1 MRTTAYQAFIFQH
14 TIGLEE
20 YLKDAYQLDFQM
32 VGTKRIC
39 TQDPDL
45 HLGTGVEY
53 ENTWV
58 RSNIANAEGN
68 LLGIKPTHGNV
79 LTWEALE
86 NSCSLTEAITHVKMK
101 SQNLGLYKSNY
112 LKRLERFAKTV
123 TDRMTI
129 GRPSQVTDYL
139 ESRGIDYLL
148 LDKDFA
154 IGSPGTFENLVSSFS
169 STSFSKE
176 QIRSIFVDLFIARRS
191 GDPKYLPFRSSVVVP
206 VYSKTMDFLGFHG
219 RYVSDSYKRK
229 YFNTGWLRQAVANTL
244 LGEEKEAIQ
253 EAIKR
258 KKQLILTKGI
268 FDFFTCYQN
277 GFHHVLATLNQGISS
292 KQFDRVMKYPVSDIV
307 VGFTTAKE
315 RDSILGLMQQSLNKV
330 DMSLIDGNRD
340 IDVAIIEGTKL
351 SDLIT
356 GAVHKMQES
365 EDGIRAAKLKKK
377 KKEKDALT
385 ELGQT
390 FLVSVVDLENL
401 IKASKKSPR
410 KTKNFLLEES
420 KIGRSHINEDGYV
433 RFPKTFIA
441 EPILEGFGAELRTLL
456 HLLIKT
462 KDGQRPINYTQSSLG
477 ADLGLSQAV
486 LISHL
491 SKLKQLGYLL
501 SKKEPPRIKQLKTER
516 KRTVVFYYYPSTI
529 KFG

>member
-1 MRTTAYQAFIFQH
+1 LRTTVYQAFIFQH
-14 TIGLEE
+14 RINLEL
-20 YLKDAYQLDFQM
+20 YLKENYQLDFEV
-32 VGTKRIC
+32 VGTKKMCI
-39 TQDPDL
+39 QDPDL
-45 HLGTGVEY
+45 QLGIGMDY
-53 ENTWV
+53 ENTWI
-58 RSNIANAEGN
+58 RSDISSTEINS
-68 LLGIKPTHGNV
+68 LGIKSKHGNV
-79 LTWEALE
+79 LTLEALE
-86 NSCSLTEAITHVKMK
+86 NNCSLTEAVTHVKLK
-101 SQNLGLYKSNY
+101 SQNLGPYKSKY
-112 LKRLERFAKTV
+112 LQRLERFAKMV

-139 ESRGIDYLL
+139 ESRGVDYLQ
-148 LDKDFA
+148 LDRDFA
-154 IGSPGTFENLVSSFS
+154 IGSPGTFENLVSFFS

-176 QIRSIFVDLFIARRS
+176 QIRSIFISLFIARRS

-206 VYSKTMDFLGFHG
+206 VYSQTMDFLGFHG

-229 YFNTGWLRQAVANTL
+229 YFNTGWLRQDVTNTL
-244 LGEEKEAIQ
+244 FGEEKSSIQ
-253 EAIKR
+253 EAIRR

-268 FDFFTCYQN
+268 FDLFACYQN
-277 GFHHVLATLNQGISS
+277 GSQQALATLNQGISS

-307 VGFTTAKE
+307 VGFTASKE
-315 RDSILGLMQQSLNKV
+315 RDSILGHMQQSLNKV

-390 FLVSVVDLENL
+390 FLVSMVDLVNL
-401 IKASKKSPR
+401 INTSKKSPR
-410 KTKNFLLEES
+410 KIKNFLLAEA
-420 KIGRSHINEDGYV
+420 KVGRSEINESGYV
-433 RFPKTFIA
+433 RFPKTFIT

-462 KDGQRPINYTQSSLG
+462 RDGQRPVNYTQGSLRG
-477 ADLGLSQAV
+477 DLDLTQAV
-486 LISHL
+486 LIDHL
-491 SKLKQLGYLL
+491 KKLKAAGYLMWK
-501 SKKEPPRIKQLKTER
+501 SDIRIEVLKTKR

>member
-1 MRTTAYQAFIFQH
+1 LRTTAYQAFIFQH

-20 YLKDAYQLDFQM
+20 YLKETYQLNFQM

-39 TQDPDL
+39 TKDPDL

-68 LLGIKPTHGNV
+68 LLGIKPVHGNV

-86 NSCSLTEAITHVKMK
+86 NDCTLTEAITHVKLK
-101 SQNLGLYKSNY
+101 SHNLGPYKSKY
-112 LKRLERFAKTV
+112 LKRLERFAKLV

-139 ESRGIDYLL
+139 GSRGIDYSD

-154 IGSPGTFENLVSSFS
+154 IGSPNTFENLVSFFS
-169 STSFSKE
+169 STPFSKE
-176 QIRSIFVDLFIARRS
+176 QVRSILLDLFIARRS
-191 GDPKYLPFRSSVVVP
+191 GDPKYLPFRQSVVVP
-206 VYSKTMDFLGFHG
+206 VYTLEQDFLGFHG
-219 RYVSDSYKRK
+219 RVLPGASGPK
-229 YFNTGWLRQAVANTL
+229 YFNTGWLRQDVTNTL
-244 LGEEKEAIQ
+244 FGEEKSSIQ
-253 EAIKR
+253 EAIRR

-268 FDFFTCYQN
+268 FDLFACYQN
-277 GFHHVLATLNQGISS
+277 GSQQVLATLNQGISS
-292 KQFDRVMKYPVSDIV
+292 NQFDRVMKYQVSDIV

-390 FLVSVVDLENL
+390 FLVSMVDLVNL
-401 IKASKKSPR
+401 IKTSKKSPR
-410 KTKNFLLEES
+410 KIKNFLLDEA
-420 KIGRSHINEDGYV
+420 KIGRSVARGVKYV
-433 RFPKTFIA
+433 RFPKTFVT
-441 EPILEGFGAELRTLL
+441 EPILEGFGAELRTHL

-486 LISHL
+486 LIDHL
-491 SKLKQLGYLL
+491 KKLKQSGYLL
-501 SKKEPPRIKQLKTER
+501 SKKDPRTKR
-516 KRTVVFYYYPSTI
+516 KVVFLYYPSTI